1 MPRHY
6 KAVNDHSP
14 IDYHKD
20 LRATA
25 RYFREKG
32 AQFLA
37 IYDRWKLP
45 APAHDDLRSLIEL
58 VTRRLIDF
66 ALVCDAIPMRT
77 PLKLMATVRDI
88 AKRPTEFLSDVG
100 RYDPEAVAL
109 VYDAFTRG
117 SPENRLI
124 LSQFEAGEDTRP
136 PEEDIAQAAF
146 KVLDDLTEQI
156 EDDPRVGGQT
166 LILQRE
172 LIQDL
177 AKLFLRCGGS
187 LKRSTQFNNDLPAKY
202 SYQGPFHDFLKLVL
216 VPARSFASKAGFK
229 MESIRSLAGIPDGIR
244 PVERED
250 PAALFGKYE
259 GAVPKRTPARV
270 GNFFELHAN
279 RLTSKHQNQ
288 DPQSPDP

>member
-6 KAVNDHSP
+6 KAVTDHGP

-20 LRATA
+20 LRAIA

-45 APAHDDLRSLIEL
+45 APAHDDLRSLIEQ

-66 ALVCDAIPMRT
+66 ALACDAIPKRT
-77 PLKLMATVRDI
+77 PRKLRATVREI
-88 AKRPTEFLSDVG
+88 ARRPAKFLADVG
-100 RYDPEAVAL
+100 SYDPEAVAL
-109 VYDAFTRG
+109 VYGAFIRG
-117 SPENRLI
+117 SRENRLI
-124 LSQFEAGEDTRP
+124 LSQFEAGDDTRP

-146 KVLDDLTEQI
+146 KVLDDLTKNI

-177 AKLFLRCGGS
+177 AVIFVRFGGS
-187 LKRSTQFNNDLPAKY
+187 GKRATQFMKDLPAQY
-202 SYQGPFHDFLKLVL
+202 IYHGPFHHFLALVL
-216 VPARSFASKAGFK
+216 VPVRPFAGKAGFK
-229 MESIRSLAGIPDGIR
+229 MESIRSLVAIPDWENLAMSE
-244 PVERED
+244 PD
-250 PAALFGKYE
+250 PRLFGKHE
-259 GAVPKRTPARV
+259 VAALERGPARA
-270 GNFFELHAN
+270 GNIFELHGN
-279 RLTSKHQNQ
+279 RLRKRSKDIQL
-288 DPQSPDP
+288 